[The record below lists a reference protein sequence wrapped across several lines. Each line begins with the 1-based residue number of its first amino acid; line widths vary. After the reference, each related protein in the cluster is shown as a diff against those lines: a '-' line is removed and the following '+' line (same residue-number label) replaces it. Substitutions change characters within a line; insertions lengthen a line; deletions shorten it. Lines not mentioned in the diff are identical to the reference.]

1 MKWKSLS
8 PKTKHQPNQAIPS
21 LFIHCAARSPHFGPC
36 KQQAQPAS
44 PTQSRGP
51 ALPRQPG
58 LPLPPPF
65 GPPRQRLGLTGP
77 ARARPRPYHHGSAAR
92 PSNPRAHAPWLP
104 APPSLAL
111 PAQHTQARDPTRL
124 TYPAP
129 RCAPR
134 VSARARTSRMDGA
147 PGNPSRAC

>member
-1 MKWKSLS
+1 MKWKSLR

-51 ALPRQPG
+51 ALPRQPD

-77 ARARPRPYHHGSAAR
+77 ARAQPCPYHHRSVAR
-92 PSNPRAHAPWLP
+92 PSNPRAHVPWLSAPPPRVRACVRATQNPAPHLLHSSMHAACPFSARKLRIAVRGPWLP
-104 APPSLAL
+104 
-111 PAQHTQARDPTRL
+111 
-124 TYPAP
+124 
-129 RCAPR
+129 
-134 VSARARTSRMDGA
+134 
-147 PGNPSRAC
+147 